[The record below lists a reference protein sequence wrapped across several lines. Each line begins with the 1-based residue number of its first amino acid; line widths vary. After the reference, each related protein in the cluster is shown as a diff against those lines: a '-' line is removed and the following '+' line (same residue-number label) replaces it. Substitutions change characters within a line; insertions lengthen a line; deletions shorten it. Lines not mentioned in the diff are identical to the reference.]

1 MKDTPSQSPDGR
13 RSGLSPHAS
22 TWLLGAILLAFLA
35 AASAPTPLYALYRE
49 TWGFSPTLLTLVFS
63 IYAGGLLLALLVFG
77 SLSDHL
83 GRRPLIRAALAIEL
97 LAMAVFLC
105 AGSVQ
110 ALILAR
116 LLQGFA
122 TGLATSVLGA
132 ALLDVDRERGPLVN
146 SVAPMLGLALGA
158 LGSSALVQFAGEPL
172 HRVYL
177 VLLVLF
183 AVFAGLLRRL
193 PESVSPQPGALA
205 SLRPRIR
212 IPAQARRAFWGVA
225 PLNASLWALGGFYLS
240 LGPTLA
246 RQVTGQPAPL
256 TGGVL
261 VFLLTACGA
270 VAILALRHAAAPAIL
285 RRGGLALVGGLLLTL
300 LGVDNGSAW
309 LFFLG
314 TAVAGLGF
322 GGGFLGALRSVVPL
336 AHAHERGGLMA
347 GFYVL
352 SYLAFSLPA
361 VLAGIAT
368 QRYGLIATTNGYA
381 ASLILLASL
390 VLLFSLRGPARQAEA
405 QATACS
411 RR

>member
-1 MKDTPSQSPDGR
+1 MADTLPKSAGTRFSPR
-13 RSGLSPHAS
+13 ASG
-22 TWLLGAILLAFLA
+22 WLLGAILMGFLA

-83 GRRPLIRAALAIEL
+83 GRRPLIRAALLIEL
-97 LAMAVFLC
+97 LAMAVFLT
-105 AGSVQ
+105 ASSVQ

-132 ALLDVDRERGPLVN
+132 ALLDFDRERGPLIN
-146 SVAPMLGLALGA
+146 SVAPMLGLAFGA
-158 LGSSALVQFAGEPL
+158 LGSSTLVQFAGEPL

-183 AVFAGLLRRL
+183 ALFAVLLAWL

-205 SLRPRIR
+205 SLRPRVR
-212 IPAQARRAFWGVA
+212 IPAQARRAFWSVA

-240 LGPTLA
+240 LGPILA
-246 RQVTGQPAPL
+246 RQVTGQQAPL
-256 TGGVL
+256 IGGTL

-270 VAILALRHAAAPAIL
+270 LAILILRHSAAPVIL
-285 RRGGLALVGGLLLTL
+285 RRGALALVGGLLLTL
-300 LGVDNGSAW
+300 AGVDSGSAW

-314 TAVAGLGF
+314 TAIAGLGF

-336 AHAHERGGLMA
+336 AHAHERGALMSS
-347 GFYVL
+347 FYVL
-352 SYLAFSLPA
+352 SYVAFSVPA
-361 VLAGIAT
+361 ILAGVAT
-368 QRYGLIATTNGYA
+368 QHFGLIATTNGYA
-381 ASLILLASL
+381 SLQILAAAL
-390 VLLFSLRGPARQAEA
+390 VLLLSWRARGNPAAA
-405 QATACS
+405 AS
-411 RR
+411 

>member
-1 MKDTPSQSPDGR
+1 MTATLPKSTSER
-13 RSGLSPHAS
+13 RPGLSPRAAS
-22 TWLLGAILLAFLA
+22 VLLGAILMGFLA

-83 GRRPLIRAALAIEL
+83 GRRPLIRAALLIEL
-97 LAMAVFLC
+97 LAMAVFLA

-132 ALLDVDRERGPLVN
+132 ALLDFDRERGPLVN
-146 SVAPMLGLALGA
+146 SIAPMLGLALGA

-172 HRVYL
+172 HLVYRVLFGLFALCL
-177 VLLVLF
+177 VLLW
-183 AVFAGLLRRL
+183 RL

-212 IPAQARRAFWGVA
+212 IPPQARRAFWSVA

-240 LGPTLA
+240 LGPSLA
-246 RQVTGQPAPL
+246 RQVSGLQAPL

-270 VAILALRHAAAPAIL
+270 LAIFALRHGAAPLIL

-300 LGVDNGSAW
+300 LGIDSGSAW

-322 GGGFLGALRSVVPL
+322 GGGFLGALRAVVPL

-361 VLAGIAT
+361 VLAGAAT
-368 QRYGLIATTNGYA
+368 QRYGLVPTTNGYA
-381 ASLILLASL
+381 GVL
-390 VLLFSLRGPARQAEA
+390 VLLATLVLLSSWRSAR
-405 QATACS
+405 ATAPVM
-411 RR
+411 